1 MIGMGV
7 FSLLML
13 ATMGLFVTMLRLCA
27 SVSGASNS
35 SLDAAKAIQ
44 AVSEDIREA
53 RSFTLMDGGTYG
65 TTYDAIDSAGNYIAV
80 TGIHIVMPAGNTST
94 SVRLTSGGASQLL
107 TGGTSL
113 WDVKNDGVSID
124 YYRANANGTP
134 NPNTGTCLWEKGID
148 QGVAVNRAIIKSVAP
163 SLNAVQFIQ
172 PYMPDGVTPIAN
184 EVKIKI
190 ISAYFDPIRGY
201 TSSDAAN
208 GNVTQLTGEVV
219 YLRDHNPFG
228 ATSTSAHG
236 RTQN

>member
-1 MIGMGV
+1 P
-7 FSLLML
+7 
-13 ATMGLFVTMLRLCA
+13 
-27 SVSGASNS
+27 NS
-35 SLDAAKAIQ
+35 
-44 AVSEDIREA
+44 
-53 RSFTLMDGGTYG
+53 
-65 TTYDAIDSAGNYIAV
+65 
-80 TGIHIVMPAGNTST
+80 
-94 SVRLTSGGASQLL
+94 
-107 TGGTSL
+107 
-113 WDVKNDGVSID
+113 
-124 YYRANANGTP
+124 
-134 NPNTGTCLWEKGID
+134 GTCLWEKGID
-148 QGVAVNRAIIKSVAP
+148 QGVSVNRAIIKSVAP